1 MDITTIQNTNTV
13 TIVIAAE
20 QAGDFMNLLYRIA
33 DGMDKLVNAAP
44 PPKPAEPPEPPQ
56 ETYGI
61 RPDAMYPQW
70 QVMKIFSCC
79 KKTLRDW
86 RQKHGLKAYQRN
98 PGTKGSRIW
107 YCGQDLIDFFREFA
121 VTLNIKYP
129 KSIDKEVPEGQLC
142 NPPKDL
148 KLENART
155 RFERQRRADCAQ
167 QPDG

>member
-1 MDITTIQNTNTV
+1 MEISTIQNKDTV
-13 TIVIAAE
+13 TIVITAK
-20 QAGDFMNLLYRIA
+20 QAGDFMNLLTRIA
-33 DGMDKLVNAAP
+33 DGMERMANNAAP
-44 PPKPAEPPEPPQ
+44 PPVLPETPQ

-79 KKTLRDW
+79 KKTLRIW
-86 RQKHGLKAYQRN
+86 RQKYGLKAYQTK

-121 VTLNIKYP
+121 VTLNINYP
-129 KSIDKEVPEGQLC
+129 KSIEKEVPPGQIC
-142 NPPKDL
+142 DPPKHLTIQD
-148 KLENART
+148 ART
-155 RFERQRRADCAQ
+155 RFEKPGRSDCPQ